1 MHLQTHRLVPFALL
15 LVANRSLAFSSSLRM
30 SVTSTA
36 ARRLV
41 IVPGNGGGDV
51 TQANWYG
58 WAQRSLADLPGI
70 EEVLLKN
77 MPDPYTARESIWLP
91 FMKDKLKCDA
101 STIIIGHSSGAEA
114 ALRFA
119 ETNRV
124 AGLVLVSACVTD
136 LGSANERASGY
147 YSRPWEWERIKD
159 NAGFI
164 VQFGSSDDPFIPW
177 DEHQAVH
184 EGTGSELYA
193 FEREGHFM
201 TEKFPRL
208 NEVLRGKLS
217 GDGGKKKET
226 K

>member
-1 MHLQTHRLVPFALL
+1 MP
-15 LVANRSLAFSSSLRM
+15 S
-30 SVTSTA
+30 TSTA
-36 ARRLV
+36 AHRLV

-58 WAQRSLADLPGI
+58 WAQRSLASLPGI
-70 EEVLLKN
+70 EEVLLQN

-91 FMKDKLKCDA
+91 FMKEKLKCDA

-114 ALRFA
+114 AMRFA

-136 LGSANERASGY
+136 LGNANERASGY
-147 YSRPWEWERIKD
+147 YSRPWGWERIKN

-164 VQFGSSDDPFIPW
+164 IQFGSSDDPFIPW
-177 DEHQAVH
+177 NEHQAVH

-193 FEREGHFM
+193 SDSEGHYM
-201 TEKFPRL
+201 TVDFPL
-208 NEVLRGKLS
+208 LKKVLGAKLS
-217 GDGGKKKET
+217 GDPGKKKEME
-226 K
+226 

>member
-1 MHLQTHRLVPFALL
+1 MP
-15 LVANRSLAFSSSLRM
+15 S
-30 SVTSTA
+30 TSA
-36 ARRLV
+36 AAHRLV

-58 WAQRSLADLPGI
+58 WAQRSLASLPGI
-70 EEVLLKN
+70 EEVLLQN

-114 ALRFA
+114 AMRFA

-136 LGSANERASGY
+136 LGNANERASGY
-147 YSRPWEWERIKD
+147 YSRPWGWERIKN
-159 NAGFI
+159 NAGFVI
-164 VQFGSSDDPFIPW
+164 QFGSSDDPFIPW
-177 DEHQAVH
+177 NEHQAVH

-193 FEREGHFM
+193 SDSEGHYM
-201 TEKFPRL
+201 TVDFPL
-208 NEVLRGKLS
+208 LKKVLGAKLS
-217 GDGGKKKET
+217 GDPGKKKEMD
-226 K
+226 

>member
-1 MHLQTHRLVPFALL
+1 MHLQTRRLAPFALL
-15 LVANRSLAFSSSLRM
+15 LAASRSLAFSSLRM
-30 SVTSTA
+30 SSTPTA

-58 WAQRSLADLPGI
+58 WAQRSLTDLPGI
-70 EEVLLKN
+70 EEVLLEN

-114 ALRFA
+114 AMRFA

-147 YSRPWEWERIKD
+147 YSRPWLWAQIKY

-184 EGTGSELYA
+184 EGTGSELFA
-193 FEREGHFM
+193 FKREGHFM

-208 NEVLRGKLS
+208 KEVLLAKLS
-217 GDGGKKKET
+217 GDGDKKKEL